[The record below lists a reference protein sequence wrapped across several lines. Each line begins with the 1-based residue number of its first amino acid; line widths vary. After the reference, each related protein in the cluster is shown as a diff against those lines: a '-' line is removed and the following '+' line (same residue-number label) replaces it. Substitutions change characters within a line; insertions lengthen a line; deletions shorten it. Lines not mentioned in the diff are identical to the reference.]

1 MHLNRGKNLLQ
12 GRHMGHAGCIGRP
25 AVVLMAPSRQIK
37 MLAWRQQRDKEDMY
51 EHALELSRLEQYDE
65 ARQAFQQLLSSD
77 PTFCRGWVS
86 FAQMERR
93 AARTQDPQRLVVARA
108 ILQRGLQMNPGS
120 GCLAQ
125 AWGLMELQKGNA
137 WAAVRLLE
145 RCVEMDSALEPVL
158 RWKPV
163 NAARLTVA
171 GAAASRGRPW
181 PGGSSSSSGGGS
193 RVGAPGARVAC
204 ASAAGGGS
212 VGGGVGGGACSSGVG
227 GAGGPLSHDAQG
239 SSCISSM

>member
-1 MHLNRGKNLLQ
+1 
-12 GRHMGHAGCIGRP
+12 
-25 AVVLMAPSRQIK
+25 
-37 MLAWRQQRDKEDMY
+37 MY

-65 ARQAFQQLLSSD
+65 ARQAFQQLLSND

-93 AARTQDPQRLVVARA
+93 AARTQDPERLAVARA
-108 ILQRGLQMNPGS
+108 ILQRGLQINPGS

-125 AWGLMELQKGNA
+125 AWGLLELQKGNA

-163 NAARLTVA
+163 NAARLTAA

-181 PGGSSSSSGGGS
+181 PRSSSSSSGGS
-193 RVGAPGARVAC
+193 RVGQPGARVAC
-204 ASAAGGGS
+204 ASTAGGGGS
-212 VGGGVGGGACSSGVG
+212 AGGGVGGGGTCSSGVG
-227 GAGGPLSHDAQG
+227 GAGGALSHDGQG
-239 SSCISSM
+239 SSCMSSM

>member
-1 MHLNRGKNLLQ
+1 
-12 GRHMGHAGCIGRP
+12 
-25 AVVLMAPSRQIK
+25 MAPSRQTK
-37 MLAWRQQRDKEDMY
+37 LLAWRQQRDKEDMY

-65 ARQAFQQLLSSD
+65 ARQAFQQLLSND

-93 AARTQDPQRLVVARA
+93 AARTQDPERLAVARA
-108 ILQRGLQMNPGS
+108 ILQRGLQINPGS

-125 AWGLMELQKGNA
+125 AWGLLELQKGNA

-163 NAARLTVA
+163 NAARLTAA

-181 PGGSSSSSGGGS
+181 PRSSSSSSSGGS
-193 RVGAPGARVAC
+193 RVGQPGARVAC
-204 ASAAGGGS
+204 ASTAGGGGS
-212 VGGGVGGGACSSGVG
+212 AGGGVGGGGACSSGVG
-227 GAGGPLSHDAQG
+227 GAGGALSHDSQG
-239 SSCISSM
+239 SSCMSSM